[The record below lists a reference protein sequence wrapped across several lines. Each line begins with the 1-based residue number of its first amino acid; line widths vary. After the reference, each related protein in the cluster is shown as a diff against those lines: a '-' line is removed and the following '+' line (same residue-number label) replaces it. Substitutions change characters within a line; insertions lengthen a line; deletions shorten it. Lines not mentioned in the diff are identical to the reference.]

1 VLAGAFAAGSGEIG
15 KWDIVDMVTRG
26 RARRAPTVV
35 QQTYMEA
42 IAAGMAEH
50 GHAHVTMLA
59 DSLGVSKPSVVQVV
73 HRLEEEGLVVRA
85 GKELSLT
92 AGGRR
97 LWRELEARHRVIQSF
112 MVDVLGM
119 DDAAAYE
126 EACRLEH
133 YATQSF
139 VDRLAAHQ
147 RDLMGRSL

>member
-1 VLAGAFAAGSGEIG
+1 MRTMTWRQGRLFGAVAVGMMAAQS
-15 KWDIVDMVTRG
+15 
-26 RARRAPTVV
+26 A
-35 QQTYMEA
+35 
-42 IAAGMAEH
+42 MAEPSELL
-50 GHAHVTMLA
+50 GLRSQLDEVT
-59 DSLGVSKPSVVQVV
+59 S
-73 HRLEEEGLVVRA
+73 RLEEEGLVVRA
-85 GKELSLT
+85 DKELSLT

-133 YATQSF
+133 YATQNF